1 MSHSRK
7 SEFERLLL
15 GAGAS
20 AIAVAMTVIAP
31 AAAQD
36 ADDDAEGDVVVVT
49 GTRIQQPN
57 ITSTSP
63 INTIGI
69 EEIDKKFTSNVERV
83 FRDLPITIPGDGQN
97 VNNGTAGRAEIDLR
111 ALGPE
116 RNLILIDGKRVNP
129 HDIDG
134 IVDTNFIPVIMLERI
149 DIVTGGASAVYG
161 SDALSGATNFI
172 LRNDFVGF
180 EVDSGYS
187 WTEEGEGEIYDVSV
201 LMGAELDGGRGHAV
215 IAAGYTDR
223 NPVLLADREYGVFGV
238 SSATGSGLGS
248 APPAP
253 DPTCSGNT
261 GFTTA
266 HSSGV
271 GSTTAIPATLNLRSG
286 NNYQFRDDLSLVQ
299 GECARFNFNP
309 FNYYQTPQR
318 RWQSM
323 ATAHYEV
330 NEYADIYV
338 RAGFSSTTV
347 DSQIAPSGTFGATFT
362 IPVMN
367 PFFTS
372 ATRQTILDDLN
383 TFATSQAGVTPGDPN
398 GFTAAGIVDV
408 NNDGVFD
415 ENDAFLSTARRRTLE
430 LGPRTSIFDTD
441 QFQLVWGVKGAV
453 PGLDEWRY
461 DFSWQYGESDFVE
474 TRDGF
479 TNLGNLQL
487 GIDTVDPN
495 ACVSVTGV
503 TTDAPCSPINI
514 FGPVGSIT
522 ADQAASGFFIA
533 IANDVRLAK
542 QTVVGGSINGPLHG
556 LVSPAAENPVAVA
569 GGFEFRREFASSSPD
584 DCLKEAPTSCQGGA
598 GGNRLPIQS
607 EFTVWEGFG
616 EIIVPLIEGRP
627 GFESLSVEAGYRYS
641 DFSVQGETDTWKAGL
656 NWEIFDGFRLRYSEQ
671 QAVRAPNI
679 GEIGSPITTGLDN
692 ATFDPCSV
700 GNPTPPAPGSDLF
713 NLCVSTGV
721 PASLVGVVP
730 DIISG
735 QVNVFNGTDPNN
747 IADPETART
756 RTAGFVWQMD
766 PESFGLPSSFAD
778 MVLSVDYYRI
788 NIEDYIDE
796 PTGQEALDACYVIG
810 DPVAC
815 AGVVRIGGALTVSGT
830 GAPAY
835 FTNFEYFRA
844 EGIEIGY
851 RLTNDLG
858 ALGELNLA
866 YNANFYLSNELQT
879 TSTQPVVD
887 CNGKYGTTCDP
898 VPQYR
903 HTMRAGWNKGMLD
916 ASFLWRRIGSMEAQA
931 NEAAALFPAFQQVD
945 AQNYYDLTFGAQMT
959 DNVYFSALITNI
971 ANTEPPILGNE
982 TGSTSFNSGNTFPSI
997 YDTLGRVYAVSLKLS
1012 F

>member
-1 MSHSRK
+1 MSHPRK
-7 SEFERLLL
+7 FENERLLL
-15 GAGAS
+15 SACGL
-20 AIAVAMTVIAP
+20 AIAVAVASP

-36 ADDDAEGDVVVVT
+36 ADDDAEGDVVIVT

-57 ITSTSP
+57 VTSTSP

-97 VNNGTAGRAEIDLR
+97 VNNGTSGRAEVDLR

-134 IVDTNFIPVIMLERI
+134 IVDINFIPVIMLERI

-172 LRNDFVGF
+172 LRNDFTGV
-180 EVDSGYS
+180 EIDSGYS
-187 WTEEGEGEIYDVSV
+187 WTAEGEGEIYDVSV
-201 LMGAELDGGRGHAV
+201 IMGAELDGGRGHAV
-215 IAAGYTDR
+215 LAAGYTDR
-223 NPVLLADREYGVFGV
+223 NPVLLADREYGIFGV
-238 SSATGSGLGS
+238 SSTTGSGLGS
-248 APPAP
+248 PPPAP
-253 DPTCSGNT
+253 APECSGNT
-261 GFTTA
+261 GFTTDHA
-266 HSSGV
+266 SGV

-299 GECARFNFNP
+299 DECARFNFNP

-318 RWQSM
+318 RWQAM
-323 ATAHYEV
+323 TTANYEI
-330 NEYADIYV
+330 NEYMNMYA
-338 RAGFSSTTV
+338 RAGFASTLV
-347 DSQIAPSGTFGATFT
+347 DSQIAPSGTFGQTFT
-362 IPVMN
+362 IPIMN
-367 PFFTS
+367 PFFTD

-383 TFATSQAGVTPGDPN
+383 TFAASQAGVVPGDTN
-398 GFTAAGIVDV
+398 GFGAAGIVDV
-408 NNDGVFD
+408 NSDGVFD

-441 QFQLVWGVKGAV
+441 QFQLVWGVDGTI
-453 PGLDEWRY
+453 PGMPDWRY

-487 GIDTVDPN
+487 GIDTVDPDQ
-495 ACVSVTGV
+495 CLSVTGV
-503 TTDAPCSPINI
+503 ATGAPCTPINI

-522 ADQAASGFFIA
+522 QAQADSGFFIA

-542 QTVVGGSINGPLHG
+542 QTVVHGSANGPIPG
-556 LVSPAAENPVAVA
+556 LVSPVAENPVAVA

-584 DCLKEAPTSCQGGA
+584 ECLKEAPTSCQGGA

-607 EFTVWEGFG
+607 EYTVWEGFG
-616 EIIVPLIEGRP
+616 EVIIPLVESRP
-627 GFESLSVEAGYRYS
+627 MFESLSVEAGYRYS
-641 DFSVQGETDTWKAGL
+641 DFSIQGETDTWKAGL
-656 NWEIFDGFRLRYSEQ
+656 NWEIFPGFRIRYMEQ

-700 GNPTPPAPGSDLF
+700 GNPNPPQPGSTLF
-713 NLCVSTGV
+713 DLCVATGV
-721 PASLVGVVP
+721 PAALVGAVP

-747 IADPETART
+747 IAEPETART
-756 RTAGFVWQMD
+756 RTAGFVWEMD
-766 PESFGLPSSFAD
+766 PQSFGLPAAIAD

-815 AGVVRIGGALTVSGT
+815 GGVVRIGGALTVSGT
-830 GAPAY
+830 GAPAF
-835 FTNFEYFRA
+835 FTNFEFFRA

-851 RLTNDLG
+851 RFTGDLG
-858 ALGELNLA
+858 SLGEMNVA
-866 YNANFYLSNELQT
+866 YNANYYLANELQT

-887 CNGKYGTTCDP
+887 CNGRYGTTCDP

-903 HTMRAGWNKGMLD
+903 HTMRAGWNKGIVD
-916 ASFLWRRIGSMEAQA
+916 ASFLWRRVGSMEAQA
-931 NEAAALFPAFQQVD
+931 NEAAALFPAFRQVD
-945 AQNYYDLTFGAQMT
+945 AQNYYDLTFGAQLT
-959 DNVYFSALITNI
+959 DYAYVSGLVSNI
-971 ANTEPPILGNE
+971 AGTEPPILGNE
-982 TGSTSFNSGNTFPSI
+982 TGSTAFNSGNTFPSI
-997 YDTLGRVYAVSLKLS
+997 FDTLGRVYAINLKLS